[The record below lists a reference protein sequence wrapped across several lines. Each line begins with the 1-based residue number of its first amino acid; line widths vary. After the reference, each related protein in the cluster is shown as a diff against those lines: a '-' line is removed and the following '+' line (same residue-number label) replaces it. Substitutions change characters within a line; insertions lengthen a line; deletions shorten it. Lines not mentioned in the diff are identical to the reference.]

1 MISMADR
8 TKKFAVRVFALID
21 HIPESPKG
29 RVIQYQL
36 AEAASS
42 VAANYRAAQRSR
54 SRAEFISKLSIAF
67 EETDESRLWIEL
79 LVDAGMIPQ
88 RLVSDLLKE
97 GDELCAILA
106 SSRNTARRNAGS
118 VKQPTKSLDFK
129 KAPPADK

>member
-1 MISMADR
+1 
-8 TKKFAVRVFALID
+8 VRVFALID

-29 RVIQYQL
+29 RVIQDQL

-42 VAANYRAAQRSR
+42 VAANYRAAQRAR

-67 EETDESRLWIEL
+67 EEADESRLWIEL

-106 SSRNTARRNAGS
+106 SSCNTARRNADS
-118 VKQPTKSLDFK
+118 TKQPAKSLDLK

>member
-1 MISMADR
+1 MSDLADR

-42 VAANYRAAQRSR
+42 AAANYRAAQRSR
-54 SRAEFISKLSIAF
+54 SRGEFISKLSIAF

-79 LVDAGMIPQ
+79 LVEAGMIPQ

-106 SSRNTARRNAGS
+106 SSRNTARKNAES
-118 VKQPTKSLDFK
+118 LKKKKDLDFRK
-129 KAPPADK
+129 SPPSDK

>member
-1 MISMADR
+1 M
-8 TKKFAVRVFALID
+8 RVFALID
-21 HIPESPKG
+21 RIPESPKG

-79 LVDAGMIPQ
+79 LVEAGMIPQ

-106 SSRNTARRNAGS
+106 FSRNTARKNADS
-118 VKQPTKSLDFK
+118 LKQKGLTPGNSRLL
-129 KAPPADK
+129 ADNLSALSRVN

>member
-1 MISMADR
+1 M
-8 TKKFAVRVFALID
+8 RVFALID
-21 HIPESPKG
+21 RIPESPKG

-79 LVDAGMIPQ
+79 LVEAGMIPQ

-106 SSRNTARRNAGS
+106 FSRNTARKNADS
-118 VKQPTKSLDFK
+118 LKQKGLNSRKL
-129 KAPPADK
+129 PPAGR

>member
-1 MISMADR
+1 MEGTADR

-42 VAANYRAAQRSR
+42 VAANYRAEQRSR

-88 RLVSDLLKE
+88 RLVSALLKE

-106 SSRNTARRNAGS
+106 ASRNTVAYSKGRGAR
-118 VKQPTKSLDFK
+118 SL
-129 KAPPADK
+129 PVLG